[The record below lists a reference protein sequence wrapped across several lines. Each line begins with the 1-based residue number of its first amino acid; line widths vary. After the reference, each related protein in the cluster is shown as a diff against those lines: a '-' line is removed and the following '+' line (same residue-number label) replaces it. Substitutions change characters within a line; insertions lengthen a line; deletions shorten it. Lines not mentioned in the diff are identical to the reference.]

1 MRLRRYIPGP
11 VHSLSRRI
19 LERLGRQR
27 DASDTSYDPYDRAA
41 LQAHADESFHSRE
54 REQPLG
60 TIGRSQLLLQIIETG
75 YPTPTLEDAYFANLD
90 LLLRGRDKLGTP
102 GRLAIG
108 LGSGRSGSTTLAALL
123 ASVEGACCTHENPP
137 VIFWQPDQAQTEFH
151 VRRFRLLC
159 EYYSLVADV
168 SHWWLNALDTF
179 FEHFPDSRAV
189 ALVRDADDCAKSFM
203 RIKGYG
209 RGSMNHWVSHGS
221 GIWVA
226 NVWDPA
232 YPSYSV
238 PSFAWDEPDRAKLDV
253 IRRYVLE
260 YNDQLA
266 AVARRLP
273 DRVLLLRTEE
283 LSRPATQKQIFDFI
297 SMQGRIAK
305 LKLNVRDVSDGEHAD
320 FRF

>member
-1 MRLRRYIPGP
+1 L
-11 VHSLSRRI
+11 
-19 LERLGRQR
+19 
-27 DASDTSYDPYDRAA
+27 
-41 LQAHADESFHSRE
+41 FHSRE
-54 REQPLG
+54 KEQPLG
-60 TIGRSQLLLQIIETG
+60 TIGRSQLLLQIIEAG

-90 LLLRGRDKLGTP
+90 LLLRGRDKLGAR

-123 ASVEGACCTHENPP
+123 ATVEGACCTHENPP
-137 VIFWQPDQAQTEFH
+137 VIFWKPDQAQTEFH
-151 VRRFRLLC
+151 LRRFRLLC
-159 EYYSLVADV
+159 EYHSLVADV
-168 SHWWLNALDTF
+168 SHWWLNVLDTF
-179 FEHFPDSRAV
+179 FQNFPDSRAV
-189 ALVRDADDCAKSFM
+189 GLIRDADDCAKSFM

-209 RGSMNHWVSHGS
+209 HGSMNHWVSHGS
-221 GIWVA
+221 GVWIA
-226 NVWDPA
+226 NAWDPT
-232 YPSYSV
+232 YPSYAV
-238 PSFAWDEPDRAKLDV
+238 PAHARDEPDRAKLDL

-283 LSRPATQKQIFDFI
+283 LSRPSTQKRIFDFLAVE
-297 SMQGRIAK
+297 GRIAK